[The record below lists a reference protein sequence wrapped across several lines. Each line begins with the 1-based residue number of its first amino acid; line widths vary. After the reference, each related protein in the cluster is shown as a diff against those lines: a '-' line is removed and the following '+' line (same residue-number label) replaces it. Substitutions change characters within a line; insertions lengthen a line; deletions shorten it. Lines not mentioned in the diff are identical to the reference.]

1 MSEYMSS
8 FVFDDCSEKNL
19 LVPNIEELTAE
30 VSIKP
35 AVPSS
40 STVGKS
46 DNF

>member
-19 LVPNIEELTAE
+19 LVPNIEELTVE

-35 AVPSS
+35 AVQSS